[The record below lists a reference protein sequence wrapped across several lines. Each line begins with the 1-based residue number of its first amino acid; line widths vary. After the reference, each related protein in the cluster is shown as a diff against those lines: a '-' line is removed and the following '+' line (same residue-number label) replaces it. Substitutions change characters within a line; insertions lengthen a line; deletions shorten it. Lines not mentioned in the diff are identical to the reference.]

1 MEKEILSV
9 FLYNEKLKFNEI
21 EKKLKTRSNK
31 LAYHIK
37 NLVKKGTLTKEGECY
52 LLSQTS
58 EHLIPYI
65 SDKTSPLPI
74 ILIHIGDDKKCFLH
88 KRKKRPFL
96 NMLSLPG
103 GRLLTGES
111 IEKGAKRIMKDKFKI
126 EIEFQKINSVSLEH
140 VAKDPPMLRHGRTSA
155 DANTHSFLLIL
166 TSATTKNNIELTSV
180 TKNKQKIISSDYN
193 LIKNHTEKVTKI
205 ETFLTYA

>member
-1 MEKEILSV
+1 MEKQILNT

-21 EKKLKTRSNK
+21 EKLLKTRSNK

-37 NLVKKGTLTKEGECY
+37 SLVEKNILTKNNEY
-52 LLSQTS
+52 YSLSLNS

-65 SDKTSPLPI
+65 SEKTSPLPI

-103 GRLLTGES
+103 GRLLMGES
-111 IEKGAKRIMKDKFKI
+111 IDDGAKRIMKDKFKI
-126 EIEFQKINSVSLEH
+126 KIDFKKINSVSLEH
-140 VAKDPPMLRHGRTSA
+140 VMKESKI
-155 DANTHSFLLIL
+155 HSFLLIL
-166 TSATTKNNIELTSV
+166 TSASTKEKIKLTQV
-180 TKNKQKIISSDYN
+180 AKNKKSIISSDYD
-193 LIKNHTEKVTKI
+193 LIKNSTNKITKI
-205 ETFLTYA
+205 ETFLTKA